1 LRNVE
6 KNNNFISNVV
16 SVPGLAEYLDRITV
30 TLAIL
35 NQRRALN
42 TVKST
47 SFQLIGQ
54 AERLQNL
61 ISSIE
66 RNAAAERNA
75 ARARAQ
81 RQANANARAGQRLEE
96 QAAKAKKEA
105 AAERNAARARAQ
117 RQANANARA
126 GQRLEEQAAKAKKEA
141 AAANAAKRANAH
153 AHAANNASKRVKEA
167 EQKRINL
174 VNEHIQKAEK
184 LLLNTRAKLNNINKN
199 NEYTIKNESINKYA
213 KLYENYFKNMNSIYK
228 NIIGLTGK
236 HPHEQFSGLN
246 ERAMNLM
253 KRIANGFN
261 ASHVAMRRN
270 TAAAAQAERAARAA
284 NRGLT
289 GNAKM
294 RQNILS
300 AQSKLANH
308 IAKGTPDNLRE
319 ARDLERRIKLLEKK
333 LSK

>member
-1 LRNVE
+1 MRNVE

-66 RNAAAERNA
+66 RN
-75 ARARAQ
+75 
-81 RQANANARAGQRLEE
+81 
-96 QAAKAKKEA
+96 A